1 MRTQISRAVIWTI
14 LPVFSAIIGAG
25 VAAAADDPTVESLY
39 PGLASGALTFARVAE
54 LPGNVLVRAA
64 TIEITMADIEA
75 DTEIPK
81 EQREK
86 YAFHLAEQA
95 MTEELLLYVARN
107 ELEREK
113 IDLSNRTDR
122 QIVQPYLRK
131 RIPSI
136 TVTDEEAKTFY
147 EENRELCGEATFDQ
161 INDQLKEYIRQQKQQ
176 EAVEEHIRGLGKTVP
191 IVVSA
196 VWVEKQAQL
205 AIDNPVD
212 QARRSG
218 RPSVVDFG
226 ATGCIP
232 CDMMAP
238 ILEALRE
245 KYEGRVN
252 VVFVHVREESLL
264 ASRYGIRS
272 IPVQVF
278 FDENGTEVYRHT
290 GVLPQK
296 DIEDRLSGMGVK

>member
-1 MRTQISRAVIWTI
+1 MRTQISRAAIWAI
-14 LPVFSAIIGAG
+14 LPVFFAVIGAG
-25 VAAAADDPTVESLY
+25 LAVGAEDATVESLY
-39 PGLASGALTFARVAE
+39 PGLVSGVLTFARVGE
-54 LPGNVLVRAA
+54 LPDNVLVRAA

-81 EQREK
+81 EQREQ
-86 YAFHLAEQA
+86 YALHLAEQA
-95 MTEELLLYVARN
+95 ITEKLLLYVARN
-107 ELEREK
+107 ESEK
-113 IDLSNRTDR
+113 EKVDLSNRTDR
-122 QIVQPYLRK
+122 QIVQSYLRK

-136 TVTDEEAKTFY
+136 TVTDAEAKAFY
-147 EENRELCGEATFDQ
+147 EENRELCGEAAFDQ

-176 EAVEEHIRGLGKTVP
+176 EAVEEHIRDLGKTVP
-191 IVVSA
+191 ILVSA

-205 AIDNPVD
+205 AIENPVD

-218 RPSVVDFG
+218 KPSVVDFG

-264 ASRYGIRS
+264 ASRYGVRS

-278 FDENGTEVYRHT
+278 FDDSGKEVFRNT
-290 GVLPQK
+290 GVLSQEK
-296 DIEDRLSGMGVK
+296 IEQRLAGMGVK